1 MDEASGQSSEDGND
15 HVLGEYS
22 SGSAGPLFLIV
33 AGLHGNEP
41 GGVEATRRVIERLH
55 HVRPRVRGRVLALA
69 GNIGA
74 LNGDQRYL
82 KRDLNR
88 MWSPK
93 ELDSLRRRDPAT
105 DTAEEREQRE
115 LLETIE
121 ATLKVAE
128 DPVIFID
135 LHSTSAGAPPFSVIS
150 DTLQNRRIA
159 FALPIPVVFGLEE
172 AVEGTL
178 LSYFGEQ
185 GYVAVGVE
193 GGRHK
198 DPRTVDCHESAIWMS
213 LVAAGI
219 LREAEVPDFDNHR
232 QRLQDATKGLP
243 PVVEVIHRHGVTPG
257 DDLII
262 EEGFLNFDLV
272 AKGQL
277 MGRDV
282 RGEVRAP
289 ESALLLLPRYQ
300 GLGDDGFFLGREV
313 RLFWLKLSV
322 LLRRLRLDRL
332 LKFLPGVHIDPDRQ
346 NVLLAN
352 PRVTRWFAV
361 EIFHVFGFRKC
372 KPDGSYMVFC
382 RRPEAHHTL

>member
-1 MDEASGQSSEDGND
+1 
-15 HVLGEYS
+15 
-22 SGSAGPLFLIV
+22 
-33 AGLHGNEP
+33 
-41 GGVEATRRVIERLH
+41 
-55 HVRPRVRGRVLALA
+55 
-69 GNIGA
+69 NIGA

-82 KRDLNR
+82 RRDLNR

-93 ELDSLRRRDPAT
+93 DLDSLRSRDPAT

-115 LLETIE
+115 LLETIQAE
-121 ATLKVAE
+121 LVVAE
-128 DPVIFID
+128 DPIIFID

-159 FALPIPVVFGLEE
+159 FALPIPVVLGLEE

-178 LSYFGEQ
+178 LSYFSEQ

-193 GGRHK
+193 GGQHK
-198 DPRTVDCHESAIWMS
+198 DPRTVDCHESAIWMT

-219 LREAEVPDFDNHR
+219 LEEAEVPDFAHHR
-232 QRLQDATKGLP
+232 QRLQDATRGLP
-243 PVVEVIHRHGVTPG
+243 SAVEIIHRHGITPE

-262 EEGFLNFDLV
+262 EEGFLNFDHV
-272 AKGQL
+272 TRGQL
-277 MGRDV
+277 LGRDV
-282 RGEVRAP
+282 RGAVRAP
-289 ESALLLLPRYQ
+289 ETALLLLPRYQ

-313 RLFWLKLSV
+313 RLFWLMLSD
-322 LLRRLRLDRL
+322 LLRRIRLDRL

-361 EIFHVFGFRKC
+361 EIFHLFGFRKC
-372 KPDGSYMVFC
+372 KQDGSYLVFC
-382 RRPEAHHTL
+382 RRPEAHRT